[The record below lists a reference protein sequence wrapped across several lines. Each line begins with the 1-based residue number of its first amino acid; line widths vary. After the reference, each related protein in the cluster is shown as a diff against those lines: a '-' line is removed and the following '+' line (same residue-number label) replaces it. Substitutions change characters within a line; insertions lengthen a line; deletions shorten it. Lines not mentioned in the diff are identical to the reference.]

1 MNVARAAAHADMQL
15 DSNGSIVICT
25 DIKHLSSGIL
35 QLGSDES
42 EEKLQRQLLKSDLED
57 AFAAAVLSS
66 IKSKRSIYL
75 LSQLKSNQVESLG
88 LAYVDSPSDIERLC
102 RESESYCVMRSSQ
115 F

>member
-15 DSNGSIVICT
+15 DTHGSIVVCT
-25 DIKHLSSGIL
+25 DLKHLSSGIL

-42 EEKLQRQLLKSDLED
+42 EDKLQRQLLNSDLED

-75 LSQLKSNQVESLG
+75 MSQLKSSQIESLG
-88 LAYVDSPSDIERLC
+88 LAYIDSQADIERLC
-102 RESESYCVMRSSQ
+102 REATSVCIMRSSQ